1 MNRAMRRA
9 AAKAK
14 PMQAPKVVP
23 LPALL
28 DEFTVF
34 DHIDTLLLKI
44 GNGHIE
50 TVQGVP
56 VFRDNEGKLTQ
67 VCPALQGWIET
78 WQMINEKLGLVI
90 PIQHFQLICNKL
102 HYDTII
108 TERDL
113 KLATATNAYCKAV
126 FRQRRKE
133 ITEVAKLA
141 QFKILLESK

>member
-14 PMQAPKVVP
+14 PMPPTKVVP

-34 DHIDTLLLKI
+34 DHIDTMLQKI
-44 GNGHIE
+44 GNGYIE
-50 TVQGVP
+50 SVQGVP
-56 VFRDNEGKLTQ
+56 VFRDNEGKLNQ

-78 WQMINEKLGLVI
+78 WQMINEKLNLVI
-90 PIQHFQLICNKL
+90 PVQHLQSICNKL
-102 HYDTII
+102 HYAMPI

>member
-14 PMQAPKVVP
+14 PMPPPKVVS

-34 DHIDTLLLKI
+34 DHIDTMLMKI
-44 GNGHIE
+44 GNGYIE
-50 TVQGVP
+50 SVQGVP
-56 VFRDNEGKLTQ
+56 VFRTNEGKLMQ

-78 WQMINEKLGLVI
+78 WQMINEKLSLVI
-90 PIQHFQLICNKL
+90 PVQHLQKVCNKL
-102 HYDTII
+102 HYSTVI

-113 KLATATNAYCKAV
+113 NLAKATNAMCKAV
-126 FRQRRKE
+126 FRQHRKE
-133 ITEVAKLA
+133 ITEIAKLA
-141 QFKILLESK
+141 QFKILLGG

>member
-14 PMQAPKVVP
+14 PTPPPKVVP

-34 DHIDTLLLKI
+34 DHIDTMLMKI
-44 GNGHIE
+44 GNGYIE
-50 TVQGVP
+50 SVQGVP
-56 VFRDNEGKLTQ
+56 VFRSNEGELTQ

-78 WQMINEKLGLVI
+78 WQMINEKLGCEI
-90 PIQHFQLICNKL
+90 PIKYLQTVCNKL
-102 HYDTII
+102 HYSMPINQT
-108 TERDL
+108 DL
-113 KLATATNAYCKAV
+113 MMATKTNAICKLE
-126 FRQRRKE
+126 FRKRRKE

-141 QFKILLESK
+141 QFKILLGG

>member
-9 AAKAK
+9 AAKSK
-14 PMQAPKVVP
+14 PMQPPKVVP

-34 DHIDTLLLKI
+34 DHIDTLFLKI

-56 VFRDNEGKLTQ
+56 VFRDNEGKLNQ